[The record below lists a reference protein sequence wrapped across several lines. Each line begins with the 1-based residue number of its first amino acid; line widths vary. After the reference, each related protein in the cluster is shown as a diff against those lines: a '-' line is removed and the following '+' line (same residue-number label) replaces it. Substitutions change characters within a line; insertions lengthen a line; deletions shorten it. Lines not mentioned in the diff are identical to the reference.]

1 MVGRGKGQ
9 EWQKWISRFVVSNH
23 AEDFTVG
30 RYSSEENWIWSWN
43 AETASPSENV
53 CVGTDSWK
61 CSKTRPGHFRGRFL
75 TFIKT
80 RVVVGLMG
88 WPLGSHG
95 GGGIILVGGG
105 GSGSSTVDLMFG
117 EYFFIILS
125 VFRAFLNIFSS
136 PSSVKEEKVNLARKC
151 SCLQTFA
158 NTSQEAQK
166 INF

>member
-9 EWQKWISRFVVSNH
+9 ELQKWISRFVVSNR
-23 AEDFTVG
+23 AEDFTLG

-80 RVVVGLMG
+80 TM
-88 WPLGSHG
+88 
-95 GGGIILVGGG
+95 VGGG
-105 GSGSSTVDLMFG
+105 GDRWGPMGVVGVFLLVVVAVDHPLWIWCSESIFLSFCQFFVLFWTFSALHPVWKRRKSIWRGSVHVCKHLQ
-117 EYFFIILS
+117 ILLK
-125 VFRAFLNIFSS
+125 RH
-136 PSSVKEEKVNLARKC
+136 KR
-151 SCLQTFA
+151 
-158 NTSQEAQK
+158 
-166 INF
+166 

>member
-9 EWQKWISRFVVSNH
+9 ELQKWISRFVVSNR
-23 AEDFTVG
+23 AEDFTAG

-61 CSKTRPGHFRGRFL
+61 CSKPRPGFL

-80 RVVVGLMG
+80 TVVVG

-95 GGGIILVGGG
+95 GGGSILVGGG
-105 GSGSSTVDLMFG
+105 GSGSSTVDLVFG
-117 EYFFIILS
+117 EKFLSFCQFFVLFWTFSALHPVWKRRKSIWRGSVHVCKHLQILLK
-125 VFRAFLNIFSS
+125 RH
-136 PSSVKEEKVNLARKC
+136 KR
-151 SCLQTFA
+151 
-158 NTSQEAQK
+158 
-166 INF
+166 